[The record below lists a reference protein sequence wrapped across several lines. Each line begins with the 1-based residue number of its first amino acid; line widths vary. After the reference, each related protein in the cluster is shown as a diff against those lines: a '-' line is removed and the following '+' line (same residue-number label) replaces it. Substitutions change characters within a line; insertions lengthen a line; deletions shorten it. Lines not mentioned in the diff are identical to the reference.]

1 METIFKSVNVKI
13 FKDTQI
19 EDSKIEKI
27 LCAGMQAPLTNHQ
40 HDWEFVV
47 TQGKKQITELAEM
60 SPYSGPIQ
68 RAPMAI
74 TIVSNKE
81 KLTFADAWEQDL
93 ASATQNILAEA
104 LELELGG
111 MWIGVAPSLVRMK
124 YLKHILKLPEHILP
138 FSIIAL
144 GYPIEE
150 IKQMSNFDFSNF
162 HFEKY

>member
-1 METIFKSVNVKI
+1 METIFKSVNVKS

-60 SPYSGPIQ
+60 SPYSGPIH

-81 KLTFADAWEQDL
+81 KL
-93 ASATQNILAEA
+93 
-104 LELELGG
+104 
-111 MWIGVAPSLVRMK
+111 VH
-124 YLKHILKLPEHILP
+124 HIE
-138 FSIIAL
+138 
-144 GYPIEE
+144 
-150 IKQMSNFDFSNF
+150 N
-162 HFEKY
+162 FEKKMDELKTAIKNEDSERLKAILFETREKRLQMGSIRTVKK